1 MVFSPRCR
9 NKVVCNTFPEFQLGD
24 RTLQFVKEFKYLGHI
39 LTNNAM
45 DDVDI
50 KREIRNMF
58 MRTNILIRKYSK
70 CSVIVKILL
79 FKSFCLCMYD
89 TALWSRYKT
98 TTLNKLKS
106 CYNKCI
112 KLFFGYMRSYSVTQ
126 MLFEL
131 GLPSFSTVLCNGAI
145 VFNRMCYASVN
156 KLISNLNLV
165 TNCVIHDFY

>member
-1 MVFSPRCR
+1 MVFSQRFH
-9 NKVVCNTFPEFQLGD
+9 NKIVCNTFPAFQLGD
-24 RTLQFVKEFKYLGHI
+24 KILQFAKECKYLGHI
-39 LTNNAM
+39 LTNTDM

-50 KREIRNMF
+50 KKEIRNMF

-89 TALWSRYKT
+89 TALWSRYKA

-112 KLFFGYMRSYSVTQ
+112 KLFFW
-126 MLFEL
+126 
-131 GLPSFSTVLCNGAI
+131 
-145 VFNRMCYASVN
+145 
-156 KLISNLNLV
+156 
-165 TNCVIHDFY
+165 IHAFL